1 MVNKSEQILS
11 EVFKTIDIIA
21 DKKIN
26 DTPFT
31 QTISGRII
39 ERIQSSDMYKIT
51 YQNEEIRALAMGG
64 SSYNQG
70 DVVYILVP
78 DKRMDNLKF
87 ILGRTNDRTPTIT
100 ASQTGELSPEILA
113 EIQKALE
120 AINDIAS
127 DNKITPSEKT
137 TLAIQWSNLQN
148 SYAEVLNQAADYPD
162 IDTTALQAYYST
174 LQGEMDIILADMSST
189 TDYNGDAL
197 RALFNNYYGEDQS
210 VRTLILN
217 AIKDS
222 KQYKVEIVSSN
233 GTQFIN
239 GEIGTTLTAI
249 VYKGTNN
256 ISATLPASSFRW
268 KKTDHHGNPDIA
280 WNTTHTSSGSSVDIT
295 ASDMIGRATFTC
307 EINID

>member
-1 MVNKSEQILS
+1 MTNKSEQILN

-21 DKKIN
+21 DKKIS

-31 QTISGRII
+31 QTISGRVI

-100 ASQTGELSPEILA
+100 MSQTGELSPEILA

-127 DNKITPSEKT
+127 DNKISPSEKT

-148 SYAEVLNQAADYPD
+148 SYTEVLNQAADFPE
-162 IDTTALQAYYST
+162 IDTTGLQDYYAT
-174 LQGEMDIILADMSST
+174 LQGEMDIILADMTST

-217 AIKDS
+217 AVKDS

-256 ISATLPASSFRW
+256 ISSTLPASSFRW
-268 KKTDHHGNPDIA
+268 KKTDHRGNPDSA
-280 WNTTHTSSGSSVDIT
+280 WNAAHTSSGSSVDIT
-295 ASDMIGRATFTC
+295 AADMTGRATFTC

>member
-1 MVNKSEQILS
+1 MTNKSEQILN

-21 DKKIN
+21 DKKIS

-31 QTISGRII
+31 QTISGRVI

-100 ASQTGELSPEILA
+100 MSQTGELSPEILA

-127 DNKITPSEKT
+127 DNKISPSEKT

-148 SYAEVLNQAADYPD
+148 SYTEVLNQAADFPE
-162 IDTTALQAYYST
+162 IDTTELQDYYAT
-174 LQGEMDIILADMSST
+174 LQREMDIILEDMSST

-217 AIKDS
+217 AVKDS

-268 KKTDHHGNPDIA
+268 KKTDHRGNPDST
-280 WNTTHTSSGSSVDIT
+280 WNAAHTSSGSSVDIT
-295 ASDMIGRATFTC
+295 AADMTGRATFTC